1 MLLLYWKYAT
11 TCPPFISTQKCS
23 TPTLGVNTKNM
34 LDRFFIYPDTPN
46 SLNKCFK
53 FFYYYLSKFCHKR
66 GMGLCK
72 NYLKKERERKRKS
85 IERMDKCPKEK

>member
-11 TCPPFISTQKCS
+11 TCPPFRSTQKCS

-34 LDRFFIYPDTPN
+34 LDRFSIYPVTPN
-46 SLNKCFK
+46 SPNKCSK
-53 FFYYYLSKFCHKR
+53 FFCYYLSKFYCKR

-85 IERMDKCPKEK
+85 IERMDKCSKEK